1 MKRGTRKAH
10 RKTARRA
17 SFLPWSQHQSIQV
30 GNQGSHGR
38 KSQLQHLI
46 DSDSSDDDMDF
57 RSDSRQSDQM
67 EDTDISEKR
76 KSRASSVLRQLYR
89 LEKERKSTTRMS
101 KNDGDSRSRSSHK
114 IVPLSSI
121 VKDSKAAVDAGLNI
135 FSEDHQEENIL
146 NAGQI
151 SQLEELF
158 ELVDSDNS
166 KSVNLSDLI
175 EFSISHN
182 MCGKKEAFMIEEYV
196 KEVSGYD
203 ESQISFPEFSSIA
216 IAFDLIQFDDLEKS
230 ASNLLQEREDRLHAG
245 SPPGLSQTMQ
255 MAMGVDGS
263 KRPSLVERLVRSVT
277 SVHDNT
283 KVQITEESKNVETA
297 HKKSKTAQEQ
307 CFYGGGIVHRSRE
320 FNGRSF
326 DRNTRRG

>member
-1 MKRGTRKAH
+1 MD
-10 RKTARRA
+10 
-17 SFLPWSQHQSIQV
+17 FQ
-30 GNQGSHGR
+30 
-38 KSQLQHLI
+38 
-46 DSDSSDDDMDF
+46 SDST
-57 RSDSRQSDQM
+57 QSALEQ
-67 EDTDISEKR
+67 DTEISEKR

-89 LEKERKSTTRMS
+89 LEKERKSTIRMS
-101 KNDGDSRSRSSHK
+101 KNDGDSRIPSTHK

-121 VKDSKAAVDAGLNI
+121 VKDSEAAVDAGLNI

-151 SQLEELF
+151 AQLEELF

-216 IAFDLIQFDDLEKS
+216 IAFDRRRKTRTQKS
-230 ASNLLQEREDRLHAG
+230 STTQNSFVRFVTLY
-245 SPPGLSQTMQ
+245 
-255 MAMGVDGS
+255 
-263 KRPSLVERLVRSVT
+263 KR
-277 SVHDNT
+277 N
-283 KVQITEESKNVETA
+283 
-297 HKKSKTAQEQ
+297 
-307 CFYGGGIVHRSRE
+307 
-320 FNGRSF
+320 FNP
-326 DRNTRRG
+326 